1 MINSE
6 VTVQELQYAYWLCN
20 IRSLGKNT
28 VRQLLQEA
36 GSAQAVWQMPG
47 TEAEKL
53 MKPSQYRFFAASRT
67 VWKVEKEYNILE
79 SCGIR
84 FIPQMHPEFPERL
97 RQIPDAPVCLYVKG
111 RLPDSARPSVAII
124 GARMCSE
131 YGRYLAREFGM
142 ELAGAGIQIISGMAG
157 GVDGISQKGAILAGG
172 TSYAVMGCGVDCCYP
187 PENRE
192 LYDMLPENGGIISEY
207 APGTQP
213 KANLFPPRNRI
224 ISGLADLVLVIEA
237 RKHSGTLITVD
248 MALEQGREVW
258 AVPGRI
264 TDRLSDGCNQLIRQG
279 AGIALSP
286 EDLLQEFCGIE
297 KAESAAQAKPVLKLT
312 PMENALLGVLDLN
325 LQTISQLYDKMTG
338 AGIQTGIPELMNEL
352 VQLCI
357 KGMAEQERSCFRKK
371 R

>member
-1 MINSE
+1 M
-6 VTVQELQYAYWLCN
+6 
-20 IRSLGKNT
+20 
-28 VRQLLQEA
+28 LLKEA
-36 GSAQAVWQMPG
+36 GSAKAVWQMSCRD
-47 TEAEKL
+47 AEKL
-53 MKPSQYRFFAASRT
+53 MKPLQYRHFSASR
-67 VWKVEKEYNILE
+67 VSWELEKEYGMLE
-79 SCGIR
+79 KRGIR
-84 FIPQMHPEFPERL
+84 FIPQMHPEFPEKL
-97 RQIPDAPVCLYVKG
+97 KDIPDPPVCLYVRGK
-111 RLPDSARPSVAII
+111 LPDPQQPSVAII

-142 ELAGAGIQIISGMAG
+142 ELAGSGIQIISGMAG
-157 GVDGISQKGAILAGG
+157 GVDGISQKGAVMAGG

-187 PENRE
+187 PENRDV
-192 LYDMLPENGGIISEY
+192 YDLLRENGGIISEY

-248 MALEQGREVW
+248 MALEQGRDVW

-286 EDLLQEFCGIE
+286 KDLLQEFYGLEETENVVKE
-297 KAESAAQAKPVLKLT
+297 KAILKLT
-312 PMENALLGVLDLN
+312 PMENALMNVLDLN
-325 LQTISQLYDKMTG
+325 LQTISQLYEKMAGT
-338 AGIQTGIPELMNEL
+338 GIQVGIPELMNEL

-357 KGMAEQERSCFRKK
+357 KGMAQQEGSCFRK
-371 R
+371 RQ

>member
-1 MINSE
+1 MINTE

-36 GSAQAVWQMPG
+36 GSAQAVWQLPG

-53 MKPSQYRFFAASRT
+53 MKPSQYRFFAASRA
-67 VWKVEKEYNILE
+67 VWNVEKEYNILE

-187 PENRE
+187 PENRK

-286 EDLLQEFCGIE
+286 EDLLQEFYGIE
-297 KAESAAQAKPVLKLT
+297 KADSETQAKPVLKLT

-325 LQTISQLYDKMTG
+325 LQTISQLYDKLTG

-357 KGMAEQERSCFRKK
+357 KGMAEQEGSCFRKK